1 MSKLF
6 PLQILLDLAQE
17 KSDEAASQLGV
28 INGHDRAM
36 QERLRLLLQYRDEYS
51 ARFTT
56 EAQLGMGSAGWK
68 NFHEFIDAIDAAI
81 DQQREVAA
89 DARRKVAAGQ
99 SQWQA
104 QQRKL
109 KSFDT
114 LSQRHHSLEQSN
126 EARLEQKE
134 QDDSVL
140 KAYLGKRTTGS
151 KR

>member
-6 PLQILLDLAQE
+6 PLQVLLDLAHE
-17 KSDEAASQLGV
+17 KRDEAASQLGV

-36 QERLRLLLQYRDEYS
+36 QERLRLLLEYRDEYA
-51 ARFTT
+51 ARFTAD
-56 EAQLGMGSAGWK
+56 AQLGMDSTGWK

-81 DQQREVAA
+81 DQQREIVA

-99 SQWQA
+99 LQWQA

-114 LSQRHHSLEQSN
+114 LSQRHYSLEQSN

-140 KAYLGKRTTGS
+140 KAFISQRMMNS
-151 KR
+151 KS

>member
-1 MSKLF
+1 MSKQF

-17 KSDEAASQLGV
+17 KRDEAASQLGV

-51 ARFTT
+51 ARFTSD
-56 EAQLGMGSAGWK
+56 AQLGMDSAGWK
-68 NFHEFIDAIDAAI
+68 NFRQFIDAIDAAI
-81 DQQREVAA
+81 EQQRQLVA
-89 DARRKVAAGQ
+89 DARRKVLAGQ
-99 SQWQA
+99 TQWQA

-114 LSQRHHSLEQSN
+114 LSQRHHAMEQTS
-126 EARLEQKE
+126 EARMEQKE

-140 KAYLGKRTTGS
+140 KAYLSKNVIGNKR
-151 KR
+151 